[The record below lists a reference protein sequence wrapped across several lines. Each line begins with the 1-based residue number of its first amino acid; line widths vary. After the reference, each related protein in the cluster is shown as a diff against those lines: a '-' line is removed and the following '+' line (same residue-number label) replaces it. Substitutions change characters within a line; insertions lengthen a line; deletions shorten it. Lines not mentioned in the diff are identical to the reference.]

1 VVTSR
6 EKLIPGA
13 PKMLIPG
20 EFGFA
25 SDLHAGGNVLS
36 LANLLYAPV
45 IQKLSLANLL
55 CAPGIKVIPGEFAL
69 CTGDKS
75 YPWRTRKWF
84 ARDKNSKNLKI
95 SKNSKKFRKM
105 SKKSKILKTELI
117 LKNVNIQ
124 FF

>member
-1 VVTSR
+1 
-6 EKLIPGA
+6 
-13 PKMLIPG
+13 MLIPG

-25 SDLHAGGNVLS
+25 SDLHASGNVLSLANLLYAPVIQKLS

-55 CAPGIKVIPGEFAL
+55 CAPGIKVIPGKFAL
-69 CTGDKS
+69 CAGDKS

-84 ARDKNSKNLKI
+84 AGDKNSKNPKI

-105 SKKSKILKTELI
+105 SKK
-117 LKNVNIQ
+117 
-124 FF
+124 F